1 MRNRDHAD
9 RHSSLL
15 LWSQF
20 PLLTRTLPRA
30 PDRGSCVCWQQGSE
44 RRMRCI
50 IRGDSEVIVNNQEN
64 LRREEG
70 KNTTQIAVDN
80 KIMVCHSQK
89 SLCLRGDVTHP
100 SVLRWWYRPWQ
111 GMTAMT
117 QICKVPVK
125 CKWEKIRVKVKGIKV
140 KARYRC
146 AGSDLCLCV
155 SFIVLLI
162 REEFFLFL
170 VRIAMRYEVF
180 KRHWEKTKPHLGNK

>member
-1 MRNRDHAD
+1 
-9 RHSSLL
+9 
-15 LWSQF
+15 
-20 PLLTRTLPRA
+20 
-30 PDRGSCVCWQQGSE
+30 
-44 RRMRCI
+44 
-50 IRGDSEVIVNNQEN
+50 
-64 LRREEG
+64 
-70 KNTTQIAVDN
+70 
-80 KIMVCHSQK
+80 
-89 SLCLRGDVTHP
+89 
-100 SVLRWWYRPWQ
+100 
-111 GMTAMT
+111 MTAMT

-180 KRHWEKTKPHLGNK
+180 KRRTSLSFLPFVQDSAPATFYQPIRLLYLSSNPIRDEQPAHCRQ